1 MHLQLIRNAT
11 MRLTI
16 AGSTIL
22 TDPVLLPKHGI
33 ESFAGI
39 EKNPIVDLPIPTK
52 DVLTDIDLAIISHVH
67 QDHFDGGAK
76 KEMPKDTPILCQPND
91 DISITENGFS
101 NVTPVESSLIWEN
114 IEITRTTGQHAA
126 TQKWQDILGQVS
138 GFIFK
143 AANEPTL
150 YWAGDTILYDDI
162 ETIIAQ
168 NRPDIIITHSCG
180 AQLDDSGPIVMDA
193 AQTIAVCK
201 LAPWAKV
208 VAVHLEALDHG
219 TTTREDVRNLALKE
233 GISTTQLIIPGDGQI
248 LNF

>member
-16 AGSTIL
+16 AGNTIL

-39 EKNPIVDLPIPTK
+39 EKNPIVDLPIPTE
-52 DVLTDIDLAIISHVH
+52 DILSDIDLAIISHVH
-67 QDHFDGGAK
+67 QDHFDAGAK
-76 KEMPKDTPILCQPND
+76 KELPKDTPILCQPHD
-91 DISITENGFS
+91 DSVIMENGFS
-101 NVTPVESSLIWEN
+101 NVTPVESGLVWEG
-114 IEITRTTGQHAA
+114 IDITRTTGQHAA
-126 TQKWQDILGQVS
+126 TKKWQDILGKVS

-143 AANEPTL
+143 ADNEPTI

-162 ETIIAQ
+162 ETIITQ
-168 NRPDIIITHSCG
+168 NRPDIILTHSCG

-201 LAPWAKV
+201 LAPWVKV
-208 VAVHLEALDHG
+208 IAVHLEALDHG
-219 TTTREDVRNLALKE
+219 TTTREDVRQLAIKK
-233 GISTTQLIIPGDGQI
+233 GISDAQLIIPDDGQT